1 MTVEE
6 LIQKLKQYPLHYE
19 VEIFSECPETGD
31 KEASIEN
38 VVSFNA
44 TKTVSLEIGQFK

>member
-6 LIQKLKQYPLHYE
+6 LIMGLKQFPLHYE

-31 KEASIEN
+31 KEASIETIT
-38 VVSFNA
+38 SFNA
-44 TKTVSLEIGQFK
+44 TKTVSLEIGPFR